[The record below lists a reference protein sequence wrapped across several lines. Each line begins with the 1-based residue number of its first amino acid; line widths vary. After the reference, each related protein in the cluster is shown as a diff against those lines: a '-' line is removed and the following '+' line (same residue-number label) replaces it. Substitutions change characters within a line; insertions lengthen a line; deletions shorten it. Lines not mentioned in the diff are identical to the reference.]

1 MSSAARRD
9 YSCGCVLSPGDDD
22 SSQSIGGVL
31 ADRSGSDGV
40 RLNTS
45 ILAHQLGL
53 ESIRGHSILV
63 NQLWLESI
71 RGHSVLAQPELLSV
85 RGHSVLA
92 HKSGLESI
100 RCHSVYL

>member
-22 SSQSIGGVL
+22 SSQSIGGVV

-45 ILAHQLGL
+45 ILAHQLG
-53 ESIRGHSILV
+53 
-63 NQLWLESI
+63 LESI

>member
-22 SSQSIGGVL
+22 SSQSIGGVV

-45 ILAHQLGL
+45 ILAH
-53 ESIRGHSILV
+53 
-63 NQLWLESI
+63 
-71 RGHSVLAQPELLSV
+71 
-85 RGHSVLA
+85 
-92 HKSGLESI
+92 
-100 RCHSVYL
+100 